1 MKNITDILYI
11 IKRILISNFRISIN
25 LFFTIFFYI
34 FSFAQTQKN
43 AVLNF
48 KIDKFNFE
56 KNITETTFEI
66 TNKTDQ
72 NLIANNWE
80 LHWNQMKG
88 SIIRNSL
95 PDGITYKYING
106 QSYYKMFFGKNW
118 KLNIGETISFN
129 VNFHGIIDR
138 EIMGPIGVF
147 IVNNKIA
154 FDIKLNTIWKNAE
167 GVDLL
172 EIPSSEDL
180 YDTYPDRIDNES
192 KKIRVVP
199 TPNLIVHRK
208 GNQLLI
214 DSWNVKIDSFFKD
227 KSNLIKNML
236 TNFFDKKIR
245 NDESDDFNLKVIR
258 KKSLDKEAYVLEI
271 NTKSIEISSSD
282 ISGVRHAIQSL
293 RQIKYFN
300 KNKSSRLPLVKI
312 EDSPRFSYRGF
323 MLDISR
329 HFYPKDKIIE
339 VLDILS
345 LLKLNYFELRLTD
358 DEGWRIE
365 IPGLP
370 ELTTVGANRGYTVNE
385 RDKLIPAY
393 GSGAHGTKNGNGYLS
408 KKDFKEILV
417 YANNLGIK
425 VIPQISFPSHARSA
439 IKAMEARYFN
449 YMELGDIEKANEY
462 LLTDFDDKSKYRS
475 AQGYNDNIICICL
488 ESPYKF
494 YQKVFDE
501 VKSMYEESNIKLDKF
516 SIGADEVPYG
526 AWQESKVCLDKYEK
540 NLEINDLY
548 LNNLKRLV
556 SMIKK
561 GGATMTGW
569 EDILL
574 IQSSESQNEKNIRS
588 EHFNYDPIP
597 FVWNNTWREG
607 REDMIYKFANLGFRT
622 VMSNSSA
629 FYFDM
634 SDNKDF
640 ENYGLDWS
648 GYVDYFDAWAIDP
661 LDIFSNKVLNA
672 KHGIDQNYIN
682 KTEKIKPENVKN
694 FLGIQSQ
701 LWTETVIDNNV
712 FDELFVPNIIVFAEK
727 AWVKKSKW
735 FSLKNFENQKNKM
748 NLEWNQFTSFIGGDF
763 LSLITDNYN
772 IKFHL
777 PKPGGKLIDNK
788 LFLKSQFP
796 GLIIRYT
803 IDGSIPN
810 INSKIYTGPVILEK
824 YDYILARS
832 FDHSGRGGLTIKIKQ
847 NGNN

>member
-1 MKNITDILYI
+1 MKNSTDILHI
-11 IKRILISNFRISIN
+11 IKRIWFLNFRISVN

-34 FSFAQTQKN
+34 FSYAQVNKD

-66 TNKTDQ
+66 INNTDQ

-80 LHWNQMKG
+80 LHWNQIKG
-88 SIIRNSL
+88 SVISNSL

-106 QSYYKMFFGKNW
+106 QNYYKMFFGNNW
-118 KLNIGETISFN
+118 RLNAGETISFN
-129 VNFHGIIDR
+129 VDFNGIIDR
-138 EIMGPIGVF
+138 KIMGPIGVF

-167 GVDLL
+167 GLDLL

-180 YDTYPDRIDNES
+180 YSNYPNRIDNES
-192 KKIRVVP
+192 KKISVVP
-199 TPNLIVHRK
+199 TPNLIVHGN
-208 GNQLLI
+208 GNQSLI
-214 DSWNVKIDSFFKD
+214 DSWNLKIDPFFKN
-227 KSNLIKNML
+227 KSILINEML

-245 NDESDDFNLKVIR
+245 NEKYEEFNLRVKR
-258 KKSLDKEAYVLEI
+258 KKSLEKEAYILEI
-271 NTKSIEISSSD
+271 NAKSIEIYSSD

-300 KNKSSRLPLVKI
+300 KDKLNRLPLIKI
-312 EDSPRFSYRGF
+312 EDKPRFSYRGF

-339 VLDILS
+339 VLDVLS

-365 IPGLP
+365 IPDLP
-370 ELTTVGANRGYTVNE
+370 ELTTVGANRGYTLNE

-393 GSGAHGTKNGNGYLS
+393 GSGAYGTNNGNGHLS

-449 YMELGDIEKANEY
+449 YMKLGDIEKAVEY

-501 VKSMYEESNIKLDKF
+501 VKSMYDESNIKLDKF

-526 AWQESKVCLDKYEK
+526 AWQNSKVCLDKYGT
-540 NLEINDLY
+540 NLDINDLY

-588 EHFNYDPIP
+588 EHFNYEPIP
-597 FVWNNTWREG
+597 FVWNNTWNEG
-607 REDMIYKFANLGFRT
+607 REDMIYKFANLGFKT

-640 ENYGLDWS
+640 ENYGLNWS
-648 GYVDYFDAWAIDP
+648 GYVDYLDAWAIDP

-672 KHGIDQNYIN
+672 KHGIDENYID
-682 KTEKIKPENVKN
+682 KKEKIKPENVNN

-701 LWTETVIDNNV
+701 LWTETVIDNSV

-727 AWVKKSKW
+727 AWGKKPEW
-735 FSLKNFENQKNKM
+735 FSLKNFQDQKKKM
-748 NLEWNQFTSFIGGDF
+748 NLEWDEFTTFIGRDF
-763 LSLITDNYN
+763 LSLITNNFN

-777 PKPGGKLIDNK
+777 PKPGGKLIGNK

-796 GLIIRYT
+796 GLTIRYT
-803 IDGSIPN
+803 TNGSIPT
-810 INSKIYTGPVILEK
+810 IDSKIYSGPVILEK
-824 YDYILARS
+824 YDDILARS
-832 FDHSGRGGLTIKIKQ
+832 FDESGRGGLTIKIK
-847 NGNN
+847 